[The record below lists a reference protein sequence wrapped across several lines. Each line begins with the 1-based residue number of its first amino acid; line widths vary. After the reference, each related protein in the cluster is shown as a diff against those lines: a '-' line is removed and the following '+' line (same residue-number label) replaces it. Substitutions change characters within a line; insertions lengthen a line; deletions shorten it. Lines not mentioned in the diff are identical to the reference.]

1 MRKENKPP
9 GTSLSLGNTAKV
21 TKNMLPARAT
31 EKSWL
36 KKSQTEH
43 EFYLLQRPY
52 ILDVLE
58 RAYKNKKRGGFVHL
72 KCRGMGVFSRV
83 SHSFSPTAP
92 ALAHCQIVKKKLKR
106 RRKETQTNKQTTN
119 NKNKEK
125 EKRLWTSYMNN
136 GNLAIFSSFF
146 LLDGICALFRLR
158 SYRKGQKGHL

>member
-92 ALAHCQIVKKKLKR
+92 ALAHCQIVKK
-106 RRKETQTNKQTTN
+106 N
-119 NKNKEK
+119 
-125 EKRLWTSYMNN
+125 
-136 GNLAIFSSFF
+136 
-146 LLDGICALFRLR
+146 
-158 SYRKGQKGHL
+158 